1 MRVRVIAVGERM
13 PRWVDAVFSDYTRR
27 LPAGLGVTLTEIP
40 LATRGR
46 AGSGERAADLEAR
59 RLLGTLRAEEYV
71 VVLDERGREL
81 RSRELAQ
88 WLQQRMHDGRD
99 LAFVIG
105 GPDGLAAEVSARA
118 DFTWS
123 LSQLTLPHALVRVLL
138 AEQLYRAQSLLAG
151 PPYHRE

>member
-46 AGSGERAADLEAR
+46 ADLEAR

-151 PPYHRE
+151 HPYHRE